1 MKKRQLYDKKTG
13 KNFVPISHTKA
24 VLTPTGETA
33 EARNTRQ
40 QQAVQGTGVSAS
52 ANRYPFMSLGDVNS
66 IADVN
71 RLLDM
76 AYTSTDTKYQGRLRL
91 RRSGQVA
98 WVDQVLMNSLLGNW
112 VQVLYGCYAPSSTG
126 NSVVVDGKYHILW
139 RQRTGTTSMP
149 WRDLTSQMTLKTIN
163 GQSIAGSGN
172 IQISEEGQITIDQE
186 LDGDSE
192 NAIANKVVAPVVVDL
207 QSQIDDKASKKN
219 GITLIDVWS
228 ETIDETSEEKPE
240 GALWWDGGSLYKKVN
255 GEWVDV
261 TDEEEYEDV
270 FFLNQTD
277 TTLHFYTGG
286 GEMIKLFYYDFDEL
300 EKRTATHF
308 YHVSGRLQHS
318 YTIESG
324 TYTGSDGRILVDTSV
339 PRVVLA
345 VEVNYRNKYYTSWKK
360 PDDGFYLLP
369 GDYHFGENDFY
380 VWDSSE
386 IYSGLSNTIIFG
398 HFHNGVWIQSRTN
411 DISGNIPNEMHEL
424 AYTHLD
430 MDENGHFPDGDETH
444 KYALDYGT
452 TDLNILY
459 TWDTANNEWVEVDL
473 LDYHGQG
480 YFCPYMFKYKNK
492 IGVLWSDE
500 MEWVFDFT
508 PDSNLDETSKNAV
521 ENRIVAAR
529 INEHSERLDDIEAA
543 LPSVRGCKV
552 LPIDGVMPAGYSYLI
567 EDVGYAGE
575 GGELLLDV
583 TNQRVV
589 LALTED
595 GGEEIATI
603 YFAVWNDAGG
613 RLPNDV
619 YDLTDSTNILFAW
632 EGEGA
637 LHFGK
642 LSGETL
648 VEIAAGS
655 TPTIAIDTALNRTS
669 ANPVQNAVITSTIN
683 NLITML
689 NNQNERITR
698 MENSATKVV
707 WTIQVWGEDETVY
720 ENWAVDDL
728 WWDSAEAE
736 LKRCVEAYVPNEPR
750 FVEIEPS
757 TGMLYYLS
765 PEDKWCVWNGEGFDE
780 LQREELVISSSTL

>member
-52 ANRYPFMSLGDVNS
+52 ANRYPFMSLGDVTS

-71 RLLDM
+71 RLLDT

-172 IQISEEGQITIDQE
+172 IQISDAEQITIDQE
-186 LDGDSE
+186 LDADSE
-192 NAIANKVVAPVVVDL
+192 NAIANKVVTTAVNNLRSSINFILNKDSNIIPVTIWAD
-207 QSQIDDKASKKN
+207 S
-219 GITLIDVWS
+219 
-228 ETIDETSEEKPE
+228 IDEDT
-240 GALWWDGGSLYKKVN
+240 
-255 GEWVDV
+255 
-261 TDEEEYEDV
+261 YEDGIWWYKPTENKLYRNEDGTWDDHGTV
-270 FFLNQTD
+270 SEGTILVKLSENSFYHKNATGMKEVYGDEMKTLQT
-277 TTLHFYTGG
+277 
-286 GEMIKLFYYDFDEL
+286 KVP
-300 EKRTATHF
+300 RF
-308 YHVSGRLQHS
+308 YHVENTITNNR
-318 YTIESG
+318 YTPESG
-324 TYTGSDGRILVDTSV
+324 TYEGNGGYVIIDKQTPRPVLVVSENST
-339 PRVVLA
+339 L
-345 VEVNYRNKYYTSWKK
+345 KYYLNWTSTNN
-360 PDDGFYLLP
+360 GERLLP
-369 GDYHFGENDFY
+369 SEYSFTPLDFYIYHPHIEDSTEIVIGYYDGVWESTDHYDMTGNIAEMYDVAYDENDCDQ
-380 VWDSSE
+380 DSNFPAGDDNHQYA
-386 IYSGLSNTIIFG
+386 IYNVLLYKWKPGTYEWEWPGTWEQVN
-398 HFHNGVWIQSRTN
+398 RADP
-411 DISGNIPNEMHEL
+411 DIPFLI
-424 AYTHLD
+424 
-430 MDENGHFPDGDETH
+430 
-444 KYALDYGT
+444 K
-452 TDLNILY
+452 
-459 TWDTANNEWVEVDL
+459 
-473 LDYHGQG
+473 
-480 YFCPYMFKYKNK
+480 CKNK
-492 IGVLWSDE
+492 IWKVWSDE
-500 MEWVFDFT
+500 KTVVFDFS
-508 PDSNLDETSKNAV
+508 PDNALDETSKNAV
-521 ENRIVAAR
+521 QNKVVAAR
-529 INEHSERLDDIEAA
+529 INEHSARLNAIETA

-552 LPIDGVMPAGYSYLI
+552 LPIDGVMPTGTVVLL
-567 EDVGYAGE
+567 EDGTYEEE
-575 GGELLLDV
+575 GGDLILV
-583 TNQRVV
+583 PSSSRVV
-589 LALTED
+589 LAVNVD
-595 GGEEIATI
+595 DGEEIATL
-603 YFAVWNDAGG
+603 YYGQWDDAGG
-613 RLPNDV
+613 RFPYDV
-619 YDLTDSTNILFAW
+619 YNLTDPTNIIFAW
-632 EGEGA
+632 EGEGI

-655 TPTIAIDTALNRTS
+655 TPTINIDTALNRTS

-683 NLITML
+683 NLITTL

-757 TGMLYYLS
+757 TGTLYYLS

>member
-71 RLLDM
+71 RLLDT

-126 NSVVVDGKYHILW
+126 NSVITDGKYHILW

-172 IQISEEGQITIDQE
+172 IQISEVGQITIDQE
-186 LDGDSE
+186 LDADSE
-192 NAIANKVVAPVVVDL
+192 NAIANKVVTPLLGGLRSSINSILNRDSNIIPVTIWAD
-207 QSQIDDKASKKN
+207 S
-219 GITLIDVWS
+219 
-228 ETIDETSEEKPE
+228 IDEDT
-240 GALWWDGGSLYKKVN
+240 
-255 GEWVDV
+255 
-261 TDEEEYEDV
+261 YEDGIWWYKPTENKLYRNEDGTWDDHGTV
-270 FFLNQTD
+270 SEGTILVKLSENSFYHRSGNGMKEVYGDEMKTLQT
-277 TTLHFYTGG
+277 
-286 GEMIKLFYYDFDEL
+286 KVP
-300 EKRTATHF
+300 RF
-308 YHVSGRLQHS
+308 YHVYGTILRHQ
-318 YTIESG
+318 YTPESG
-324 TYTGSDGRILVDTSV
+324 TYTGNDGAVFIDTNST
-339 PRVVLA
+339 PRPVLKVYNA
-345 VEVNYRNKYYTSWKK
+345 GVTTYYLDWTSTN
-360 PDDGFYLLP
+360 DGERLLP
-369 GDYHFGENDFY
+369 SEYVFGKHDIYIYPRSINDNSEVCFGYWDHGWRTTYFY
-380 VWDSSE
+380 DM
-386 IYSGLSNTIIFG
+386 
-398 HFHNGVWIQSRTN
+398 
-411 DISGNIPNEMHEL
+411 SGNIAEMYDV
-424 AYTHLD
+424 AY
-430 MDENGHFPDGDETH
+430 DEDDCDQDSNFPAGDDNH
-444 KYALDYGT
+444 QYAIYNVLLYKWKPGT
-452 TDLNILY
+452 Y
-459 TWDTANNEWVEVDL
+459 EWEWPGTWEEVTRADPDIPFL
-473 LDYHGQG
+473 IK
-480 YFCPYMFKYKNK
+480 CKNK
-492 IGVLWSDE
+492 IWKVCSDE
-500 MEWVFDFT
+500 KTVVFDFS
-508 PDSNLDETSKNAV
+508 PDDELDETSKNAV

-529 INEHSERLDDIEAA
+529 INKHSGRLDAIETA

-552 LPIDGVMPAGYSYLI
+552 LPIDGVMPAGYTYII
-567 EDVGYAGE
+567 EEVGYAGE

-603 YFAVWNDAGG
+603 YFAVWNNAGG
-613 RLPNDV
+613 RFPNDV
-619 YDLTDSTNILFAW
+619 YNLTDPTNIIFAW

-655 TPTIAIDTALNRTS
+655 APAINIDTALSRTS
-669 ANPVQNAVITSTIN
+669 ANPVQNAAIYNAVNTLTTS
-683 NLITML
+683 L
-689 NNQNERITR
+689 NSQNTRITNI
-698 MENSATKVV
+698 ENSVTKTV
-707 WTIQVWGEDETVY
+707 WTIRVWGDEEQAS
-720 ENWAVDDL
+720 ENWHKGDL
-728 WWDSAEAE
+728 WWNPDDAE
-736 LKRCVEAYVPNEPR
+736 LKICVSGNEVAPQPS
-750 FVEIEPS
+750 FEDMEPIEGVMYYAVE
-757 TGMLYYLS
+757 TK
-765 PEDKWCVWNGEGFDE
+765 KWYIWDGNDFNE
-780 LQREELVISSSTL
+780 LLRASSQS